1 MKTSTKVSHLV
12 LALLSLFIG
21 YKTFMVEDYELLTRA
36 ALVGINVMIS
46 AYLVGLVVKA
56 PKGEVQKKS

>member
-21 YKTFMVEDYELLTRA
+21 YKTLMVGEYELLTRT

-46 AYLVGLVVKA
+46 VYLVGLVVKA